1 MFNKKFYE
9 AVEDLSDAIV
19 LLNANIEELR
29 EEVDYLYSALGL
41 DD

>member
-1 MFNKKFYE
+1 MFNRKFYE

-29 EEVDYLYSALGL
+29 EEVDFLYHELGL

>member
-1 MFNKKFYE
+1 MFNQKFYE
-9 AVEDLSDAIV
+9 ALEDLSDAIT
-19 LLNANIEELR
+19 LLNANLEELR